1 MPHGLTLSGLS
12 VDSQSP
18 TLCLMSS
25 TSFFSGLQ
33 QDLVVGGCVGREGA
47 HILVLPS
54 IPTEVMGIDTRRVK
68 GPAVSQ
74 GRGKV
79 LAVPISG

>member
-18 TLCLMSS
+18 TLCPMSS
-25 TSFFSGLQ
+25 TSFYSGPQ

-68 GPAVSQ
+68 GPAVAQ